1 LIVEHKTKLSKKF
14 VGIDII
20 EIPRIAQAIS
30 RWQEAFLT
38 RVYTD
43 AELKYC
49 HNAIPS
55 LAARFAAKEATMK
68 ALGTGMKDLRWQDIE
83 ILSNADGAPSLQLH
97 GQALKKSNEVG
108 ITELFV
114 TMSHSK
120 QYAIAFVIGDAV

>member
-1 LIVEHKTKLSKKF
+1 MLENITKLPKKF

-30 RWQEAFLT
+30 RWQESFLK

-43 AELKYC
+43 TELKHC
-49 HNAIPS
+49 HNAVPS

-68 ALGTGMKDLRWQDIE
+68 ALGTGMNGLNWQDIE
-83 ILSNADGAPSLQLH
+83 VLSNIDGAPSLRLH
-97 GQALKKSNEVG
+97 GRALEKSKEVG
-108 ITELFV
+108 ITELSI